1 MILYVLSLKRKA
13 GVFIDLKFVVGCCW
27 SWGFGAAKMGEE
39 KKKAQILVLL
49 TTAFLHFPWTGFFA
63 KEKIVDSQLKTLCGF
78 CGFLRVSVGVLLG

>member
-39 KKKAQILVLL
+39 KKGTNFGVVDHCVFALPLDWILC
-49 TTAFLHFPWTGFFA
+49 
-63 KEKIVDSQLKTLCGF
+63 KREDS
-78 CGFLRVSVGVLLG
+78 R